1 MSDVIDEAVTMLN
14 SKLDGGFDGT
24 AKFVIEDEGSI
35 LLDEE
40 GARAS
45 DDEAEVTMTA
55 DSGTFRD
62 ILDGDLDPTV
72 AFASGRLK
80 VDGDIGVAMRL
91 VPALA

>member
-35 LLDEE
+35 LLDDE
-40 GARAS
+40 GARAG

-55 DSGTFRD
+55 DAGTFRD
-62 ILDGDLDPTV
+62 ILEGELDPTA

-80 VDGDIGVAMRL
+80 IDGDIGVAMRL